1 MKITITTTT
10 ENLQNLE
17 TLLWDYERLL
27 TDHCYA
33 MYSLEEHKKIID
45 RIWAINADLNRM
57 IGQAERQILA
67 EQ

>member
-1 MKITITTTT
+1 MNITITTTT

-33 MYSLEEHKKIID
+33 MYAPEELKKITD
-45 RIWAINADLNRM
+45 RIMTINMELDSL
-57 IGQAERQILA
+57 ISQAERQILA
-67 EQ
+67 Q